1 MGNSNEV
8 VANYVS
14 EEQMDSIRQEHLRGL
29 AYSLRRLDY
38 SFNFINNWWKIKYKR
53 CGMAYLDNLNIFF
66 KEYDRIVVR
75 LLFHWISNSKC

>member
-29 AYSLRRLDY
+29 AYS
-38 SFNFINNWWKIKYKR
+38 FINNWWKINYKYR
-53 CGMAYLDNLNIFF
+53 GMAYLDNLNIFF

>member
-14 EEQMDSIRQEHLRGL
+14 EEQMDSIRQEHIRGL

-38 SFNFINNWWKIKYKR
+38 SFNFINNWWKINYKYR
-53 CGMAYLDNLNIFF
+53 GMAYLDNLNIFF